1 MRSNSKWLGPI
12 IYTHLIFFLLLS
24 SCIKEI
30 RKHTEQRH
38 TKTHWKTHLAITLQE
53 MRKYSLCYIGFPLKK
68 KKAEGAVHL
77 LVIHCLLAPNPPSF
91 FCFVILKLNSVNICP
106 LPASTEG
113 AENHRKRQ
121 GLLILVPGFCCLF
134 SLLGMTWQC
143 CVETE
148 WCPPSCVS
156 RWYPYRQFPTHQP
169 QRAAPWQISWPS
181 RGLQSPS
188 LTRSESQIFEGRHLP
203 GVFLLGCS
211 ASAWRPLPI
220 SASSSL
226 GFSVPFD
233 WLTILGSEF
242 SLFKLLVWFLSLNWM
257 LIDW

>member
-1 MRSNSKWLGPI
+1 M
-12 IYTHLIFFLLLS
+12 
-24 SCIKEI
+24 
-30 RKHTEQRH
+30 
-38 TKTHWKTHLAITLQE
+38 
-53 MRKYSLCYIGFPLKK
+53 
-68 KKAEGAVHL
+68 HL